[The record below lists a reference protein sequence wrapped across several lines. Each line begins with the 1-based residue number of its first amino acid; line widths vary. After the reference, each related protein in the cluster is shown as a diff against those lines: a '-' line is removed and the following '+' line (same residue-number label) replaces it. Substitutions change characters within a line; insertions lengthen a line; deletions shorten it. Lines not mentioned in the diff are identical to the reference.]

1 MLFNSCYFIV
11 PVKHLICVTESNNSR
26 YNQSVIAS
34 NVGCYANNKFNIIEE
49 DGVARGVQYCGEIKN
64 KKAVLNILKMIFKT
78 LRKLYIPIIVRHQ
91 LHSATA
97 IYVHLF

>member
-34 NVGCYANNKFNIIEE
+34 NVGCYANNKFNIIKE
-49 DGVARGVQYCGEIKN
+49 DGVARGV
-64 KKAVLNILKMIFKT
+64 
-78 LRKLYIPIIVRHQ
+78 
-91 LHSATA
+91 
-97 IYVHLF
+97 